1 MAQTI
6 SPKSIIITMIAR
18 VRSWLL
24 NGITPKDVF
33 GVQLTD
39 HNNIFVADVAG
50 NRKAKLLREVNGFTE
65 FKIPVI
71 FKPNL
76 ESKDSI
82 AKQAE
87 KFLLDKSPV
96 YQEKLLDRSFKNM
109 SKDNLKFVFGSPRKM
124 ITSARIDLDEVS
136 SSTVVRVATKQLER
150 QDVVELVEQPGD
162 DKLEAYKAFN
172 FVDIPQI
179 VPTFTTWQL
188 PFVAKRPV
196 GFVNPDVLA
205 ILKADK
211 MNGKQ
216 HLLRAYQVG
225 RFDWED
231 VKDYLPSSFEIS
243 SRDFDEVEV
252 ESLVDAFIKAERRS
266 AETQGKRLA
275 KLAK

>member
-179 VPTFTTWQL
+179 V
-188 PFVAKRPV
+188 
-196 GFVNPDVLA
+196 A